1 MPYIPRSIAP
11 SGMIDPATVPRA
23 PLRSVAAKP
32 PVAYAGG
39 DKSKVD
45 STAKSDSGRR
55 KMLNRLSMTDW
66 DIDPVKVY
74 KQLTDKELDI
84 DEHSR
89 MVSTRR
95 NSAQ

>member
-23 PLRSVAAKP
+23 PRSVAAKP
-32 PVAYAGG
+32 PVAYTVGG
-39 DKSKVD
+39 KDNP
-45 STAKSDSGRR
+45 TTKSDSGRQ
-55 KMLNRLSMTDW
+55 KMVNRLTMVDW
-66 DIDPVKVY
+66 DVEPVKVY

-89 MVSTRR
+89 MVSPGR